1 MKKTVFAR
9 MDVAWSMIGSG
20 LYCLIAK
27 TAFGQP
33 FEWYTWPV
41 SFAVFL
47 VVSVAFNAFWER
59 KK

>member
-1 MKKTVFAR
+1 MKKTVFTGTY
-9 MDVAWSMIGSG
+9 VTESLIGSG
-20 LYCLIAK
+20 VYCLIAE

-41 SFAVFL
+41 SFAIFL
-47 VVSVAFNAFWER
+47 VISVAINAFWER